1 MSPTDRLCS
10 LTALAG
16 HGDSLPRAD
25 EKNRLRRAYGG
36 LGEILAVVTP
46 LMWGH
51 LFSISQQPPAWLPR
65 LLRWGK
71 AGHCALAAVLYVL
84 CWRALHHADDSTLFI
99 DDDDDDDEGEQ
110 EEEEE
115 E

>member
-1 MSPTDRLCS
+1 MPC
-10 LTALAG
+10 
-16 HGDSLPRAD
+16 HGDSFPSAD
-25 EKNRLRRAYGG
+25 EMGPLGRRAYGG

-99 DDDDDDDEGEQ
+99 DDGDDDDDDEDED
-110 EEEEE
+110 
-115 E
+115 

>member
-1 MSPTDRLCS
+1 MSPS
-10 LTALAG
+10 PTAPVRC
-16 HGDSLPRAD
+16 LPWPVTGTVSNPLRWD
-25 EKNRLRRAYGG
+25 RLRRAYGG

-99 DDDDDDDEGEQ
+99 DDDDDDEEQ
-110 EEEEE
+110 GEEEKEE
-115 E
+115 